1 MLRDRGRSRTA
12 LCKGTGGGAGP
23 NFVKGQ
29 GQEQDQTLYRD
40 RCRNRTILC
49 KGTGVGTG
57 PHFQRSRDESETK
70 EKIRGTEETM
80 SLTNLCSRDMTK
92 IFFHNLRIF
101 LRKFMEQIK

>member
-12 LCKGTGGGAGP
+12 LCKGTGVGAGP
-23 NFVKGQ
+23 YFVKGL
-29 GQEQDQTLYRD
+29 GQEQDHTLYWD
-40 RCRNRTILC
+40 RGRSRTTLC

-70 EKIRGTEETM
+70 EKIRGTEETL

-101 LRKFMEQIK
+101 SQKFMEHLK